1 MLFTR
6 QGPRSIDCA
15 GRGLDNLP
23 VGLTLPGGFSAVTFG
38 ENKLTEVK
46 RGQFRWNTAATM
58 LNLSHNLVATVES
71 RALAGLPVLQTLLLD
86 HNQLTGLNPEA
97 LQGVYE
103 LALLDLSFN
112 RLRVLDPSLFVNTD
126 IRVLLLSHNPLVK
139 LDPMLFMFVPRLRR
153 LDLSSMRS
161 LRRLEAHAFSGLD
174 QLEELRCG
182 SGGALAEVHPAAF
195 RDAISG
201 EHLARLVSVDLA
213 GNNLTGVSRDMLPWG
228 RMEFVGVEQNPWT
241 CDCDMAWAAGGALPH
256 EDAPSFVCEKPRA
269 AVGRPVS
276 NLTAA
281 EFGCQDG
288 FVASTGFVAG
298 IVVSTVAVAVVVAV
312 VTK

>member
-1 MLFTR
+1 MFDTLFGTSASICTDATPLAATCSCTRQQR

-46 RGQFRWNTAATM
+46 RGQFR
-58 LNLSHNLVATVES
+58 
-71 RALAGLPVLQTLLLD
+71 
-86 HNQLTGLNPEA
+86 
-97 LQGVYE
+97 
-103 LALLDLSFN
+103 FN

-195 RDAISG
+195 RDAASG

-213 GNNLTGVSRDMLPWG
+213 GNNLTGVSCDLLPWG

-276 NLTAA
+276 SLTAA

-298 IVVSTVAVAVVVAV
+298 IALSAVAVAVVVAV
-312 VTK
+312 VTVFQIKFQHGVKRKTGGQRRSTPGGETLRS